1 VAKSVTRAVTHLIR
15 SAISF
20 HSHLPLHPQPNSP
33 PAEHET
39 KKCHDARVKGIEI
52 VDEDF
57 VRELCVVEEEDE
69 EDEDEDGNDEK
80 EEKECY
86 LTEMLNMG
94 ADDEGFPPFSKK
106 AIGMKLAISEEST
119 NPNLDSDATY
129 VVVSYR
135 PVVGTTGLMK
145 IKNLDNE
152 EADLIEADF
161 TVLIDDFRTL
171 PPKAATELWDK
182 YQNRKISEG
191 VWEGVAAPSLLAE
204 INALVDA
211 LAAQEPVDFH
221 PGTKEVV
228 RDLVHPSLFP
238 LLSDP
243 STRDVTKKNFWGRP
257 HEASRFQW
265 LPAEVEIDESGNPH
279 FASDINNLDRSK
291 YSALYGGLEGL
302 FKELLPGF
310 QKVWQY
316 ARSMTFTEEE
326 EDWDEDIEVEEPDL
340 INFHGSTLQA
350 VVKIADYE
358 FQPGAEFDGVWHYE
372 GMSHENIVMTG
383 LFYPNSDEDLKGG
396 LEFKRMFNDSEAGKI
411 LFGVNQQR
419 ARWFEEMI
427 QMGFIP
433 LGQTTT
439 ETGKLLVFPNC
450 HAHRV
455 MKMVNNT
462 PNVLRRRLVVFFI
475 IDPNDRIPS
484 SRDFPPLPRQ
494 ISLEQALADRLELM
508 QERKQAKQSLNPRE
522 IELCEH

>member
-1 VAKSVTRAVTHLIR
+1 VTSLSSSLLSSPFSFPLIC
-15 SAISF
+15 F
-20 HSHLPLHPQPNSP
+20 HS
-33 PAEHET
+33 PATDLET
-39 KKCHDARVKGIEI
+39 KKCQDAAAKGIEI
-52 VDEDF
+52 VDEDW
-57 VRELCVVEEEDE
+57 VRERCEDDDDEDEEEED
-69 EDEDEDGNDEK
+69 DDEDGGDVK
-80 EEKECY
+80 DTY
-86 LTEMLNMG
+86 LTEMLDLG
-94 ADDEGFPPFSKK
+94 STDEGFPPFSKK
-106 AIGMKLAISEEST
+106 AIGMKLRVSEDAT
-119 NPNLDSDATY
+119 NPNLDSNATY
-129 VVVSYR
+129 IVVLYHPGNGMNGV
-135 PVVGTTGLMK
+135 MK

-152 EADLIEADF
+152 DAELIEADF
-161 TVLIDDFRTL
+161 TMLIDNFHTM
-171 PPKAATELWDK
+171 PPKAAEELWDK
-182 YQNRKISEG
+182 YQNRKITEG
-191 VWEGVAAPSLLAE
+191 VWEGVVDPSLMSD
-204 INALVDA
+204 INSLVDTLA
-211 LAAQEPVDFH
+211 LQEPVDFH

-238 LLSDP
+238 LLTDP
-243 STRDVTKKNFWGRP
+243 SARDVTKTNFWGRP

-265 LPAEVEIDESGNPH
+265 LPAEVEIDQDGNPR

-291 YSALYGGLEGL
+291 YSELYGGLERV

-316 ARSMTFTEEE
+316 ARSMTFTVEEQ
-326 EDWDEDIEVEEPDL
+326 DWDEDVETELPEL
-340 INFHGSTLQA
+340 LTFHGSTLQA

-383 LFYPNSDEDLKGG
+383 LFYPSSDEALEGG
-396 LEFKRMFNDSEAGKI
+396 LEFKRMFNDAEAGNI
-411 LFGVNQQR
+411 FYGVNQQR

-427 QMGFIP
+427 EAGFIP

-455 MKMVNNT
+455 MKMVNNS

-494 ISLEQALADRLELM
+494 ITLEQALADRLELM